1 MAVLYSLIRIVKN
14 KYPSLNMVALDETT
28 SHVDDDTAMEAFKF
42 FKMIATE
49 LNLNVFVVTH
59 NEVENDEV
67 FNHRLFI
74 EKNGG
79 FSNIVRRR

>member
-1 MAVLYSLIRIVKN
+1 MI
-14 KYPSLNMVALDETT
+14 
-28 SHVDDDTAMEAFKF
+28 HVDDDTAMEAFKF